1 MILLAAIGLITGA
14 LVAYSFALIP
24 VTRKLKIAA
33 WTLIVLVLGFIMDL
47 AATGL
52 MVWRASNKGVTMH
65 GLLGYSALVV
75 MLTTIVLLWRSKSR
89 GEILIPRGLQN
100 YIKFAYGWWI
110 LTYLVGAM
118 MAMFMRRG

>member
-24 VTRKLKIAA
+24 VTRKLRIAT
-33 WTLIVLVLGFIMDL
+33 WTLLVLILGFMMDF

-52 MVWRASNKGVTMH
+52 MVWRAANKGITLH

-75 MLTTIVLLWRSKSR
+75 MLIAAIRLWRIKRR
-89 GEILIPRGLQN
+89 GETLIPRGLQN